1 MKMSPICAN
10 TLVINWACEQGKT
23 FVATVNLVEKL
34 SSEYLLNKLKERTT
48 ISVDV
53 TKALSS
59 YSRFD
64 LVY

>member
-34 SSEYLLNKLKERTT
+34 SSEYLINKLKDRPT
-48 ISVDV
+48 ISVDL
-53 TKALSS
+53 TKTTS
-59 YSRFD
+59 
-64 LVY
+64 